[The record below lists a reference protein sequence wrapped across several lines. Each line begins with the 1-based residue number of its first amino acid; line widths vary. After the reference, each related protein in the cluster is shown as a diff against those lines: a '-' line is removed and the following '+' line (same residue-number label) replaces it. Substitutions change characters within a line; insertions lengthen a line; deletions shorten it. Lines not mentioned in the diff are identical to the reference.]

1 MILHR
6 LDGCAPTP
14 LAHYLKALGILRLV
28 AGQADPEAR
37 GWWKGERF
45 LFATCLDEDELVRF
59 FLREYRPT
67 PLVSP
72 WNKGS
77 GFYYEND
84 PGLTPIEQSCA
95 PRFEGLRE
103 GIKASRTLLDGI
115 ATADRAVREIKAET
129 KSKELTKGQKEALK
143 RSDEYK
149 RRLAEAERRFK
160 SYKAGLVP
168 ELRLT
173 WRGPHREWMDAALVV
188 GDDGTPRFPA
198 LLGTGGNDGRLD
210 FTNNYFQRLN
220 EVLDLTHAEGMPRES
235 ARDWFKH
242 ALFGQP
248 ALVLETGV
256 AVGQFAPGGA
266 GGANATNGPEGN
278 TQLNPVD
285 FILMLEGSV
294 LFTAGTSRRLD
305 TRQPSRAAAPFAIGG
320 QAAGYASASE
330 SDESAR
336 GEQWMPL
343 WSQPLNLAELKRLLA
358 EGRAQLGARSVSEP
372 LDLARAVARL
382 GTSRGITAFQRYGYI
397 ERNGQSNL
405 AVPLGRFV
413 ALNSSSSQLTCLDDL
428 DAWLPRLRREARSK
442 GAPARLALAER
453 RLADTL
459 FSVVQHPDEP
469 TRWQAVLLRLADI
482 EAVQVTGSGY
492 KAGPVPR
499 LRPEWVKA
507 ADDGSSEFRL
517 ALACALQ
524 CAGFNREGLPIDCV
538 RRHWLP
544 LDGTRY
550 ATSGTGGQTRLQIG
564 SDCVMHGRSGLDD
577 AIALVERRLIEAGQR
592 GVRRLPLVAA
602 YRGAASPSDLS
613 RFMVGEL
620 DADRTMRLA
629 RALMALDSRA
639 WVRSPCPPQ
648 PGTQNE
654 LPDDAWLAI
663 RLALLPWP
671 MQDGRRIGTDPA
683 ILRRLVSGDAATAVD
698 LARRRLR
705 AAGITTTVRAA
716 TVAPDI
722 AKRWAA
728 ALAFPITLIAASRLA
743 QRLDPNSLKETAI

>member
-28 AGQADPEAR
+28 AEQTDPEAR
-37 GWWKGERF
+37 GWWEGERF
-45 LFATCLDEDELVRF
+45 LFATSLDEDELVRF

-84 PGLTPIEQSCA
+84 PGLTRIEESCA
-95 PRFEGLRE
+95 TRLEGLRE
-103 GIKASRTLLDGI
+103 GIKASRILLDGI
-115 ATADRAVREIKAET
+115 TIADRDVREIKAET
-129 KSKELTKGQKEALK
+129 KSKDLTKGQKEALK

-160 SYKAGLVP
+160 LCKAGLVP
-168 ELRLT
+168 QLPLT
-173 WRGPHREWMDAALVV
+173 WRGPHREWMDVAIVV
-188 GDDGTPRFPA
+188 GDDGTPRFPS

-220 EVLDLTHAEGMPRES
+220 EILDLSDAEGTPREF
-235 ARDWFKH
+235 AREWFKQ

-248 ALVLETGV
+248 ARVLATGV

-266 GGANATNGPEGN
+266 GGANATNGPEGD

-285 FILMLEGSV
+285 FVLMLEGTV
-294 LFTAGTSRRLD
+294 LFRAATSRRLD
-305 TRQPSRAAAPFAIGG
+305 SRQPSRAAAPFAIGG
-320 QAAGYASASE
+320 QGAGYASASE

-343 WSQPLNLAELKRLLA
+343 WSQPMNLAELKRLLA

-382 GTSRGITAFQRYGYI
+382 GTARGVTAFQRYGYI
-397 ERNGQSNL
+397 ERNGQSKL

-413 ALNSSSSQLTCLDDL
+413 ALNSSSLQLACLDDL

-538 RRHWLP
+538 RRHLLP
-544 LDGTRY
+544 LEGTRY

-564 SDCVMHGRSGLDD
+564 SDSVMHGRSGLDD
-577 AIALVERRLIEAGQR
+577 AIALVERRLIEAAQR
-592 GVRRLPLVAA
+592 GVRRLPLIAA
-602 YRGAASPSDLS
+602 YRAAASPADLS
-613 RFMVGEL
+613 CFIVGAV
-620 DADRTMRLA
+620 DADRTMHLA
-629 RALMALDSRA
+629 RALMAVDSRA
-639 WVRSPCPPQ
+639 WVRSPCPPR
-648 PGTQNE
+648 PGAQSE

-683 ILRRLVSGDAATAVD
+683 ILRRLVSGDAASAVD

-705 AAGITTTVRAA
+705 AAGITTTVRVA
-716 TVAPDI
+716 TVSPETAR
-722 AKRWAA
+722 RWAA
-728 ALAFPITLIAASRLA
+728 ALAFPITRKAASLLA

>member
-1 MILHR
+1 
-6 LDGCAPTP
+6 
-14 LAHYLKALGILRLV
+14 LRLV
-28 AGQADPEAR
+28 AEQADPEAR
-37 GWWKGERF
+37 GWWEGERF
-45 LFATCLDEDELVRF
+45 LFATSLDEEELVRF
-59 FLREYRPT
+59 FLAEYRPT
-67 PLVSP
+67 SLVSP

-95 PRFEGLRE
+95 PRLEGLRE

-115 ATADRAVREIKAET
+115 ASADRAVREIKAET
-129 KSKELTKGQKEALK
+129 KSKELTKGQREALK

-160 SYKAGLVP
+160 LCKAGLVP
-168 ELRLT
+168 QLPLT
-173 WRGPHREWMDAALVV
+173 WRGPHREWMDVAMVV

-220 EVLDLTHAEGMPRES
+220 EIFDLTHAEGTPREF
-235 ARDWFKH
+235 AREWFKQ

-248 ALVLETGV
+248 ARVLATGV

-285 FILMLEGSV
+285 FVLMLEGAV
-294 LFTAGTSRRLD
+294 LFRVATSRRLD
-305 TRQPSRAAAPFAIGG
+305 SRQPSRAAAPFAIGG

-343 WSQPLNLAELKRLLA
+343 WSQPLNLAELKRLLG
-358 EGRAQLGARSVSEP
+358 EGRAQLGARTVSEP

-382 GTSRGITAFQRYGYI
+382 GTARGITAFQRYGYI

-413 ALNSSSSQLTCLDDL
+413 VLNSSSLQLRCLDDL
-428 DAWLPRLRREARSK
+428 DAWLPRLRGEARLK
-442 GAPARLALAER
+442 GAPARFAMAEHRLAETL
-453 RLADTL
+453 LAVT
-459 FSVVQHPDEP
+459 QHPDEP
-469 TRWQAVLLRLADI
+469 ARWQAVLLRIVDI

-524 CAGFNREGLPIDCV
+524 CAGFNREGLPINSDSV

-577 AIALVERRLIEAGQR
+577 AIALVERRLIEAARR
-592 GVRRLPLVAA
+592 GARRLPLVAA
-602 YRGAASPSDLS
+602 YRAAASPTDIS
-613 RFMVGEL
+613 RFIVGEV
-620 DADRTMRLA
+620 DADRTMRMA
-629 RALMALDSRA
+629 RALMALDSSA
-639 WVRSPCPPQ
+639 WVRLPCPARPVAQ
-648 PGTQNE
+648 SE
-654 LPDDAWLAI
+654 LPDDVWLAI

-683 ILRRLVSGDAATAVD
+683 LLRRLASGDAAAAVD

-705 AAGITTTVRAA
+705 AAGITTTVRVA
-716 TVAPDI
+716 TVSPEI
-722 AKRWAA
+722 ARRWAA
-728 ALAFPITLIAASRLA
+728 ALAFPITRKAASRFVE
-743 QRLDPNSLKETAI
+743 RLDPHSLKETQYER